1 MRLLELAAG
10 YGGLGLGLSALMPIE
25 LVGFSEI
32 DPDARAVL
40 RHRAP
45 DADDLGD
52 LTAVAD
58 WSPYRGVDWLTAGFP
73 CQDVSVAG
81 RQAGIRPGTRSG
93 LWFDVAKVIEQVR
106 PRRILLENV
115 RGLLNVS
122 GTRQVAADDQAVGD
136 VTDDPGGGFGIVL
149 GDLADLGFDAEW
161 TCLRASEVG
170 APHHRERVFVVAHT
184 QGVGRLTRGSR
195 RSHVRGRS
203 VSDGG
208 CGSAASHADSQGRT
222 RENGDPW
229 GRCETARQGKEGTP
243 VGRGCDRTNFGP
255 YTRAIRQ
262 WEDILG
268 RPAPDPSHRP
278 GRVARLSPR
287 FVEWMMGLPDGWV
300 TDVPSISHNA
310 ALRILGNGVV
320 PQQVAAALY
329 RCGAA

>member
-10 YGGLGLGLSALMPIE
+10 YGGLGLALSALMPIE
-25 LVGFSEI
+25 LVAFSEI

-81 RQAGIRPGTRSG
+81 RRAGIRPGTRSG
-93 LWFDVAKVIEQVR
+93 LWFDVAKVIAQVR
-106 PRRILLENV
+106 PRRVLLENV
-115 RGLLNVS
+115 RGLLDVS
-122 GTRQVAADDQAVGD
+122 GTRQVAAHDQAVGD

-161 TCLRASEVG
+161 TCLRASDVG
-170 APHHRERVFVVAHT
+170 APHRRERVFIAAHA
-184 QGVGRLTRGSR
+184 QGVGRLSR
-195 RSHVRGRS
+195 RTERDAWGHT

-208 CGSAASHADSQGRT
+208 RDPDASHADSQGRP
-222 RENGDPW
+222 RENGEPW
-229 GRCETARQGKEGTP
+229 GRCETAREIDGSP
-243 VGRGCDRTNFGP
+243 AGRGRDRTDFGP

-262 WEDILG
+262 WEDIMG
-268 RPAPDPSHRP
+268 RPAPVPTHRP
-278 GRVARLSPR
+278 GQVERLNPR

-300 TDVPSISHNA
+300 TDVPGVSHNA

-320 PQQVAAALY
+320 PQQAAAALH